1 MNANE
6 TNANNFFRVYSL
18 RIRIALRD
26 RGFEPLYE
34 EDNIYKPGLKCWV
47 YQNTSEFYKT
57 FSEVMDKFC
66 DTKGKGKKAKSFFV
80 ANKEVKFRD
89 QEMEEDITFIVH
101 KEWLDNIN
109 TLDIDMQDKVIADI
123 IRYGVKLPAQHEDDP
138 DIVSFVNMLK
148 GRIDYSKLKYEQ
160 KKQGGLNNGRKK
172 QADDAEIYR
181 LANEGKKN
189 SAEIA
194 EILGVS
200 KSTVDHNIG
209 WKKRNEDGFVF

>member
-6 TNANNFFRVYSL
+6 TNANSFFRVYSL

-89 QEMEEDITFIVH
+89 
-101 KEWLDNIN
+101 
-109 TLDIDMQDKVIADI
+109 
-123 IRYGVKLPAQHEDDP
+123 
-138 DIVSFVNMLK
+138 
-148 GRIDYSKLKYEQ
+148 
-160 KKQGGLNNGRKK
+160 
-172 QADDAEIYR
+172 
-181 LANEGKKN
+181 
-189 SAEIA
+189 
-194 EILGVS
+194 
-200 KSTVDHNIG
+200 
-209 WKKRNEDGFVF
+209 